1 MTSPFVIGYFD
12 SEQHVVSATRKA
24 RAAGY
29 NIADVYTPYAVHGLD
44 EAMGLRPSRL
54 PWLCFAAGI
63 SGAALAMGF
72 QLWTSV
78 SSWALNV
85 GGKPFASVPAF
96 IPVTF
101 EVTVLCAALASALAF
116 FARSKLFPGKSVFVL
131 PRVTDDRFALV
142 LQTSQAGVR
151 AFLTE
156 QGAVEVQ
163 EGAGDRAVVAQE
175 VAQ

>member
-1 MTSPFVIGYFD
+1 MTTLIGYFD
-12 SEQHVVSATRKA
+12 SESGILSATRKA
-24 RAAGY
+24 REAGFAI
-29 NIADVYTPYAVHGLD
+29 NDVFTPYAVHGLD

-54 PWLCFAAGI
+54 PWVCFIAGI
-63 SGAALAMGF
+63 TGATLAMSF

-101 EVTVLCAALASALAF
+101 EVTVLSAALSSAFAF
-116 FARSKLFPGKSVFVL
+116 FARSKLYPGKTGQAL

-142 LQTSQAGVR
+142 LEGTETEAR
-151 AFLTE
+151 HFLVAQGALDIEAPSTE
-156 QGAVEVQ
+156 QGS
-163 EGAGDRAVVAQE
+163 
-175 VAQ
+175 